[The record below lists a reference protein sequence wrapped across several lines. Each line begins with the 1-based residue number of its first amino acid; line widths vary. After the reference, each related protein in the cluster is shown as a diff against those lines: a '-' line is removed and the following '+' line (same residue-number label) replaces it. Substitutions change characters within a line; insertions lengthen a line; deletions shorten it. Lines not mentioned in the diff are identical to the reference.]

1 MITVLVREENETEG
15 QLLGEFEPSEIQE
28 VIDLFDQHD
37 TYFRTTGNEC
47 STSDTLYFQFV
58 VDKKRLSSMG
68 YGVFFEIILS
78 T

>member
-15 QLLGEFEPSEIQE
+15 QLLGEFEPNEIQE

-37 TYFRTTGNEC
+37 TYFRDTGNDC
-47 STSDTLYFQFV
+47 SETDSMYYQFV
-58 VDKKRLSSMG
+58 IDKKIIPAIG
-68 YGVFFEIILS
+68 YGVFFEIVLS